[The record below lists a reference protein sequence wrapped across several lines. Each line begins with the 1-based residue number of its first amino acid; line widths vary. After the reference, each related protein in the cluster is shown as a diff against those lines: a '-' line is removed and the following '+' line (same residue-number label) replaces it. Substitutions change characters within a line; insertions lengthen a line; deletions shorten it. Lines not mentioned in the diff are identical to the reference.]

1 MGLKI
6 APLRVKDMHSNAETN
21 KNTNPFEFTD
31 AGNVAFQLLYS
42 AQIIMMQV
50 LANDLGW
57 MFLTQTHSSTQQ
69 PTVTLEIH

>member
-42 AQIIMMQV
+42 VQIIMMQV
-50 LANDLGW
+50 LANDLG
-57 MFLTQTHSSTQQ
+57 
-69 PTVTLEIH
+69 